1 MAGTAAG
8 GGTGRMTAA
17 ESGGMVEGAP
27 ALLLRLEGAGV
38 FLAALA
44 AYAALGGNWWLFLAL
59 ILAPDLGMVGYLAGP
74 RAGAIGYNATHTYLA
89 PLLLGGVGV
98 AFGVPLAEA
107 VALIWAAHIGVDRAL
122 GFGLKYPGSFG
133 RTHLGLSAP
142 ARRAA
147 ARQSAGDQTR
157 PAD

>member
-8 GGTGRMTAA
+8 GNNGSSEAREA
-17 ESGGMVEGAP
+17 GGMVEGAP
-27 ALLLRLEGAGV
+27 GLLLRLEGAGV

-44 AYAALGGNWWLFLAL
+44 AYAALGGGWWLFLAL
-59 ILAPDLGMVGYLAGP
+59 ILAPDLGMLGYLAGP
-74 RAGAIGYNATHTYLA
+74 RAGAIGYNATHTYLV
-89 PLLLGGVGV
+89 PLLLGGAGV
-98 AFGVPLAEA
+98 ALTAPLAQA
-107 VALIWAAHIGVDRAL
+107 VALVWVAHIGADRAL

-147 ARQSAGDQTR
+147 RHAAGDQTR